1 MIMSSYFNVQYL
13 HQKMIRI
20 YADIVQNKT
29 LPGVFPNFWRA
40 VLWSQNNAVY
50 ICKRIEALQ
59 KKIKVCKRK
68 WKYWENINVLF
79 VNKKKRI
86 SKKMKYC
93 KKKISFANKNKE
105 LQNINETEQK
115 QCFCNTYFPWPYL
128 LIYLQRCFYF
138 AFQSSLSLPYRFPLC
153 ASRFCA
159 SHFVALFW
167 HGGGVKGWGRVQ
179 QAWACLPGSDVIG
192 RDADHNWSRHR
203 PWAEACGWIVSF
215 YSQALK
221 HACFKKV

>member
-1 MIMSSYFNVQYL
+1 
-13 HQKMIRI
+13 
-20 YADIVQNKT
+20 
-29 LPGVFPNFWRA
+29 
-40 VLWSQNNAVY
+40 
-50 ICKRIEALQ
+50 
-59 KKIKVCKRK
+59 
-68 WKYWENINVLF
+68 
-79 VNKKKRI
+79 
-86 SKKMKYC
+86 MKYC

-105 LQNINETEQK
+105 LQKKMKYCEKKISFANKNKELQNINKTEQK
-115 QCFCNTYFPWPYL
+115 QWFCNTYFPWPYL

-192 RDADHNWSRHR
+192 PRRRSQLIQAPSMSRGMR
-203 PWAEACGWIVSF
+203 VDRFLLFTSF
-215 YSQALK
+215 K
-221 HACFKKV
+221 TCMF